1 MKKKKLKD
9 YVKDLT
15 ANQNDYMSSFRKNI
29 DLYVSD
35 KDITL
40 SDIAEEADIPFS
52 TLRTF
57 LYGNASDCKLSTAVK
72 LARAFGVSVD
82 EIVGSET
89 ISEIT
94 RGNLVICRNLPENS
108 LYLVRWFIQHQERIY
123 NKYSKRCEKVISVMY
138 PRYVE
143 GHLNPTNEFNPLNI
157 DNLSENVKAKVF
169 LGIKIDCENYM
180 PHYSP
185 YDILLIAND
194 RNPTFKEHVIILY
207 YGKIFITTRSE
218 RIENGEKIIEYTG
231 IRDKNFVVREN
242 ETDDVIGYVVDVYN
256 ETLKK

>member
-9 YVKDLT
+9 YVKNLT

-82 EIVGSET
+82 EIV
-89 ISEIT
+89 EIG
-94 RGNLVICRNLPENS
+94 RASCR
-108 LYLVRWFIQHQERIY
+108 ER
-123 NKYSKRCEKVISVMY
+123 V
-138 PRYVE
+138 
-143 GHLNPTNEFNPLNI
+143 
-157 DNLSENVKAKVF
+157 
-169 LGIKIDCENYM
+169 
-180 PHYSP
+180 
-185 YDILLIAND
+185 
-194 RNPTFKEHVIILY
+194 
-207 YGKIFITTRSE
+207 
-218 RIENGEKIIEYTG
+218 
-231 IRDKNFVVREN
+231 
-242 ETDDVIGYVVDVYN
+242 
-256 ETLKK
+256 

>member
-1 MKKKKLKD
+1 MIF
-9 YVKDLT
+9 Y
-15 ANQNDYMSSFRKNI
+15 FI
-29 DLYVSD
+29 
-35 KDITL
+35 I
-40 SDIAEEADIPFS
+40 EEPFKS
-52 TLRTF
+52 CFTE
-57 LYGNASDCKLSTAVK
+57 K
-72 LARAFGVSVD
+72 
-82 EIVGSET
+82 
-89 ISEIT
+89 ISHS
-94 RGNLVICRNLPENS
+94 R
-108 LYLVRWFIQHQERIY
+108 
-123 NKYSKRCEKVISVMY
+123 
-138 PRYVE
+138 
-143 GHLNPTNEFNPLNI
+143 
-157 DNLSENVKAKVF
+157 
-169 LGIKIDCENYM
+169 ENYM

>member
-1 MKKKKLKD
+1 
-9 YVKDLT
+9 
-15 ANQNDYMSSFRKNI
+15 
-29 DLYVSD
+29 
-35 KDITL
+35 
-40 SDIAEEADIPFS
+40 
-52 TLRTF
+52 
-57 LYGNASDCKLSTAVK
+57 
-72 LARAFGVSVD
+72 
-82 EIVGSET
+82 
-89 ISEIT
+89 
-94 RGNLVICRNLPENS
+94 
-108 LYLVRWFIQHQERIY
+108 
-123 NKYSKRCEKVISVMY
+123 MY
-138 PRYVE
+138 PRYVD